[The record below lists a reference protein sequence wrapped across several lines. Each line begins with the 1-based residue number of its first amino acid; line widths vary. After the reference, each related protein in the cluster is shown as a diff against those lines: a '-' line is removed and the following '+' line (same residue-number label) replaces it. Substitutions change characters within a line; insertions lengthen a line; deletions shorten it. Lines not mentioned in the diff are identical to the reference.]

1 MSVCK
6 KESGSKRKII
16 QQSLQFSVETRIRDG
31 DRCVIALISES
42 HFSMV
47 FLGLMHTCIC
57 LCGGF
62 GPELMEF
69 AASRSLLH
77 VCVCEREIYQFFV

>member
-1 MSVCK
+1 
-6 KESGSKRKII
+6 
-16 QQSLQFSVETRIRDG
+16 
-31 DRCVIALISES
+31 
-42 HFSMV
+42 MV

-77 VCVCEREIYQFFV
+77 VCVRERDIPVFCVIVKMF